1 MAANNRARVCTIP
14 ITPSFCL
21 TLATVLSPLQS
32 RQQSLLCVSVCTTY
46 AGRKTADEPCHRR
59 CDFRFSYITIDSH
72 GAPCSERARNPRLMS
87 TNGKRNG
94 WLVENQTTKEYR
106 WHERTRPEICSFRV
120 FSLSIPLLAT
130 FSLAQHNGHVPT
142 SCSACNWTSLLQ
154 RNPFCA
160 VSRILMERSLGHKL
174 EWKHAV
180 FVDG

>member
-32 RQQSLLCVSVCTTY
+32 RLQSLLCVSVCTTY

-120 FSLSIPLLAT
+120 FSLSLFLFSQLFPSHNTMDTYQHRVLHAT
-130 FSLAQHNGHVPT
+130 GRRCFREIHFVRCREYWWNGVWGI
-142 SCSACNWTSLLQ
+142 N
-154 RNPFCA
+154 
-160 VSRILMERSLGHKL
+160 
-174 EWKHAV
+174 
-180 FVDG
+180 